1 MEQGTS
7 REDVKALVEA
17 LPEVGLPVAAS
28 VLRTIGR
35 RGWDRASFEAVVGF
49 QPAAIENDT
58 AAVRLEVA
66 PHLLNPN
73 GILHGGVLFA
83 VMDSSMGSILMSS
96 VAEGETCA
104 TVESKINFLASVRE
118 GVVTVETRVVHRG
131 SRIAVLESR
140 ATTDSGR
147 LAAVMTGTFMFLR

>member
-1 MEQGTS
+1 MAEDAS

-35 RGWDRASFEAVVGF
+35 RGWDRASFEAVIGF
-49 QPAAIENDT
+49 QAATIENDT
-58 AAVRLEVA
+58 AVVRLEVA

-73 GILHGGVLFA
+73 GVLHGGVLFA
-83 VMDSSMGSILMSS
+83 AMDSSMGSVLMDSA
-96 VAEGETCA
+96 AEGETCA
-104 TVESKINFLASVRE
+104 TVESKINFLTPVRE
-118 GVVTVETRVVHRG
+118 GVVTVETRVLHRG

-140 ATTDSGR
+140 ATTESGR
-147 LAAVMTGTFMFLR
+147 LAAIMTGTFMFLR